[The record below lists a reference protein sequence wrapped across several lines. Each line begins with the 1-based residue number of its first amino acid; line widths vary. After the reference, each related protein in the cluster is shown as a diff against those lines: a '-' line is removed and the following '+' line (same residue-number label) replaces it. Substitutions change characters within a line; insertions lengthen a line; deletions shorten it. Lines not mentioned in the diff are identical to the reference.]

1 MATPAELAFERT
13 NLDEDQLAHL
23 QRLLGTWGILADLSF
38 SDLVLMAPMA
48 PEPTDPRRG
57 GLELVILGQMRP
69 SNSSTVIEH
78 DLVGQTV
85 DAEVWPLV
93 VLTFESGES
102 ARGEMVLEPGAEP
115 VRLHCIPVR
124 CQGETVAVLAR
135 MSAGAGRRPG
145 HLERTYRDVFNRFAV
160 MLSEGTFPFPSEEV
174 ATEEAPRVGDGVVLV
189 DEEGRVRYASPNA
202 TNALHRMGMYS
213 QIEGRRLTD
222 LGIEESAIEWALASA
237 LPVVEEVE
245 RRPDVTVLLHCI
257 PLIQSDDVTG
267 CIVLL
272 RDVTDLRRLD
282 RLLLSKDA
290 AIREV
295 HHRVKNN
302 LQTIS
307 ALLRLQARRLPPGGG
322 RVALFEAERRVRS
335 IAIVHEILSREPS
348 DQVPFDEIVTSL
360 IRMAKDSVVSRHL
373 TFEVNGGLGEVPAD
387 VATPLAVVLA
397 ELVQNAIEHAFLDFE
412 AEEDGDGDDDAD
424 RDTTGTIR
432 VDLSAEGGVLRVEVL
447 DDGSGLPDGFDID
460 ETQSLGLSIV
470 RDLVRSQL
478 DGTITMRNRAV
489 TGIGPSAARSW
500 SSSCRPVTRSP
511 SGSSGAGGRRAGVAQ
526 EARRRAA
533 SQALRSLRRSS
544 SEVAPQT
551 PDSWLVA
558 RAKSRQVSWTSQLR
572 HTRLADSIWST
583 AGPVVPMGKNRSGSV
598 LRQAANCLQ
607 SPSSHSTVR
616 FHMRATLIPPLISPD
631 YPLVI

>member
-13 NLDEDQLAHL
+13 NLDEWQLAHL

-38 SDLVLMAPMA
+38 SDLVLLAPMA
-48 PEPTDPRRG
+48 PEAREHHG
-57 GLELVILGQMRP
+57 HGLELVILGQMRP
-69 SNSSTVIEH
+69 SNSATVVQH
-78 DLVGQTV
+78 DLVGQPAGAA
-85 DAEVWPLV
+85 DWPLA
-93 VLTFESGES
+93 VLTIETGEVT
-102 ARGEMVLEPGAEP
+102 RGEMLLEEGEEP

-124 CQGETVAVLAR
+124 CEGTTVAVLAR
-135 MSAGAGRRPG
+135 LSAGAGRRPG
-145 HLERTYRDVFNRFAV
+145 HLERTYRDLFDRFAV
-160 MLSEGTFPFPSEEV
+160 MLAESTFPFPSEEV

-257 PLIQSDDVTG
+257 PLLADDEVTG
-267 CIVLL
+267 CLVLL
-272 RDVTDLRRLD
+272 RDVTDVRRLD

-335 IAIVHEILSREPS
+335 IAIVHEILSRDPG

-360 IRMAKDSVVSRHL
+360 IRMAEDSVVLSRPL
-373 TFEVNGGLGEVPAD
+373 TFEVVGVLGEVPAD

-397 ELVQNAIEHAFLDFE
+397 ELLQNAVEHAFLDR
-412 AEEDGDGDDDAD
+412 ADDEPGAPASSQPV
-424 RDTTGTIR
+424 GHIQ
-432 VDLSAEGGVLRVEVL
+432 VNLVNDLVSLTLEVA
-447 DDGSGLPDGFDID
+447 DDGSGLPAGFNID

-478 DGTITMRNRAV
+478 DGIITMRNRSE
-489 TGIGPSAARSW
+489 TDPGARGTVVAIEV
-500 SSSCRPVTRSP
+500 PV
-511 SGSSGAGGRRAGVAQ
+511 Q
-526 EARRRAA
+526 EPHKVG
-533 SQALRSLRRSS
+533 L
-544 SEVAPQT
+544 
-551 PDSWLVA
+551 
-558 RAKSRQVSWTSQLR
+558 
-572 HTRLADSIWST
+572 
-583 AGPVVPMGKNRSGSV
+583 
-598 LRQAANCLQ
+598 
-607 SPSSHSTVR
+607 
-616 FHMRATLIPPLISPD
+616 
-631 YPLVI
+631 

>member
-1 MATPAELAFERT
+1 VATPAELAFERT

-48 PEPTDPRRG
+48 PDLADLHRG

-69 SNSSTVIEH
+69 SNSSTVVEH

-85 DAEVWPLV
+85 DAEMWPLV
-93 VLTFESGES
+93 VESFESGES
-102 ARGEMVLEPGAEP
+102 ARGEMILESGGEP
-115 VRLHCIPVR
+115 ARLHCIPVR
-124 CQGETVAVLAR
+124 CQNETVAVLAR

-145 HLERTYRDVFNRFAV
+145 HLERTYRDVFNRFAI
-160 MLSEGTFPFPSEEV
+160 MLSEGAFPFPSEEV

-257 PLIQSDDVTG
+257 PLIQSTEVTG

-272 RDVTDLRRLD
+272 RDVTDVRRLD

-360 IRMAKDSVVSRHL
+360 ITMAKDSVVSSHL
-373 TFEVNGGLGEVPAD
+373 TFVVTGGLGEVPAD

-397 ELVQNAIEHAFLDFE
+397 ELIQNAIEHAFLDFD
-412 AEEDGDGDDDAD
+412 AEGESSGDSDGVADGAD
-424 RDTTGTIR
+424 RERTGTIQ
-432 VDLSAEGGVLRVEVL
+432 VDLHAAGGLLRVKVL
-447 DDGSGLPDGFDID
+447 DDGSGLPEGFDID

-478 DGTITMRNRAV
+478 EGTIAMYDRDAAGTGETGTMVVIELPAQDPLP
-489 TGIGPSAARSW
+489 IG
-500 SSSCRPVTRSP
+500 
-511 SGSSGAGGRRAGVAQ
+511 Q
-526 EARRRAA
+526 
-533 SQALRSLRRSS
+533 
-544 SEVAPQT
+544 
-551 PDSWLVA
+551 
-558 RAKSRQVSWTSQLR
+558 
-572 HTRLADSIWST
+572 
-583 AGPVVPMGKNRSGSV
+583 
-598 LRQAANCLQ
+598 
-607 SPSSHSTVR
+607 
-616 FHMRATLIPPLISPD
+616 
-631 YPLVI
+631 

>member
-1 MATPAELAFERT
+1 ML
-13 NLDEDQLAHL
+13 
-23 QRLLGTWGILADLSF
+23 
-38 SDLVLMAPMA
+38 
-48 PEPTDPRRG
+48 
-57 GLELVILGQMRP
+57 
-69 SNSSTVIEH
+69 
-78 DLVGQTV
+78 
-85 DAEVWPLV
+85 
-93 VLTFESGES
+93 
-102 ARGEMVLEPGAEP
+102 LEPGGEP
-115 VRLHCIPVR
+115 VRLQCIPVR
-124 CQGETVAVLAR
+124 WQGEVVAVLTR

-160 MLSEGTFPFPSEEV
+160 MLSEGSFPFPSEEV

-257 PLIQSDDVTG
+257 PLMQSDDVTG

-348 DQVPFDEIVTSL
+348 DQVPFDEIVTAL

-373 TFEVNGGLGEVPAD
+373 AFEVNGGLGEVPAD

-412 AEEDGDGDDDAD
+412 AEEDGEGTGEVD
-424 RDTTGTIR
+424 RDSIGTIR
-432 VDLSAEGGVLRVEVL
+432 VDLSSEGGMLRVEVL

-460 ETQSLGLSIV
+460 DSQSLGLSIV

-478 DGTITMRNRAV
+478 DGTIAMHNRAGSGNGERGTLV
-489 TGIGPSAARSW
+489 VIELPARDPQPIG
-500 SSSCRPVTRSP
+500 
-511 SGSSGAGGRRAGVAQ
+511 
-526 EARRRAA
+526 
-533 SQALRSLRRSS
+533 L
-544 SEVAPQT
+544 
-551 PDSWLVA
+551 
-558 RAKSRQVSWTSQLR
+558 
-572 HTRLADSIWST
+572 
-583 AGPVVPMGKNRSGSV
+583 
-598 LRQAANCLQ
+598 
-607 SPSSHSTVR
+607 
-616 FHMRATLIPPLISPD
+616 
-631 YPLVI
+631 

>member
-1 MATPAELAFERT
+1 M
-13 NLDEDQLAHL
+13 
-23 QRLLGTWGILADLSF
+23 
-38 SDLVLMAPMA
+38 
-48 PEPTDPRRG
+48 
-57 GLELVILGQMRP
+57 
-69 SNSSTVIEH
+69 
-78 DLVGQTV
+78 
-85 DAEVWPLV
+85 
-93 VLTFESGES
+93 
-102 ARGEMVLEPGAEP
+102 
-115 VRLHCIPVR
+115 
-124 CQGETVAVLAR
+124 AVLAR

-160 MLSEGTFPFPSEEV
+160 MLSEGAFPFPSEEV

-257 PLIQSDDVTG
+257 PLIQADDVTG

-272 RDVTDLRRLD
+272 RDVTDVRRLD

-360 IRMAKDSVVSRHL
+360 IRMAEDSVVSRHL
-373 TFEVNGGLGEVPAD
+373 TFEVTGALGEVPAD

-412 AEEDGDGDDDAD
+412 AEGDEDGG
-424 RDTTGTIR
+424 
-432 VDLSAEGGVLRVEVL
+432 
-447 DDGSGLPDGFDID
+447 
-460 ETQSLGLSIV
+460 
-470 RDLVRSQL
+470 
-478 DGTITMRNRAV
+478 
-489 TGIGPSAARSW
+489 
-500 SSSCRPVTRSP
+500 
-511 SGSSGAGGRRAGVAQ
+511 
-526 EARRRAA
+526 ARRRATGTPPGPSRSTSRPEDGHAPGGGARRRLGTARRA
-533 SQALRSLRRSS
+533 STSTTPRASGCPSSGTWCGASSTGPSPCANRRHGRLGQYRDGGGHRAAGPGSAADRPVSARPSGTASRRTDRVADGSAGGRTGSRPARVGRASRDSGRASADPAEDQRSGRASGGPATGGQPGLAQLAALLLGGRS
-544 SEVAPQT
+544 PH

-572 HTRLADSIWST
+572 QTRLADSIWST

-631 YPLVI
+631 LPSCDLFHIARR

>member
-1 MATPAELAFERT
+1 
-13 NLDEDQLAHL
+13 
-23 QRLLGTWGILADLSF
+23 
-38 SDLVLMAPMA
+38 
-48 PEPTDPRRG
+48 
-57 GLELVILGQMRP
+57 MRP
-69 SNSSTVIEH
+69 SNSSTVVEH

-85 DAEVWPLV
+85 DAGVWPLV
-93 VLTFESGES
+93 LLSFESGEP
-102 ARGEMVLEPGAEP
+102 ARGEIVLEPGDEP

-124 CQGETVAVLAR
+124 CEGETVAVLAR
-135 MSAGAGRRPG
+135 MSSGAGRRPG

-160 MLSEGTFPFPSEEV
+160 MLSEGAFPFPSEEV

-257 PLIQSDDVTG
+257 PLIQAGQVTG

-272 RDVTDLRRLD
+272 RDVTDVRRLD

-348 DQVPFDEIVTSL
+348 DQVPFDEIVSSL

-373 TFEVNGGLGEVPAD
+373 TFEVTGALGEVPAE

-412 AEEDGDGDDDAD
+412 AEGEEDGAHDTGD
-424 RDTTGTIR
+424 RDVIGTIR
-432 VDLSAEGGVLRVEVL
+432 VDLQAENGLLRVEVL
-447 DDGSGLPDGFDID
+447 DDGSGLPEGFDID

-478 DGTITMRNRAV
+478 EGTITMRNRGIDASGV
-489 TGIGPSAARSW
+489 TG
-500 SSSCRPVTRSP
+500 T
-511 SGSSGAGGRRAGVAQ
+511 
-526 EARRRAA
+526 
-533 SQALRSLRRSS
+533 
-544 SEVAPQT
+544 
-551 PDSWLVA
+551 LVA
-558 RAKSRQVSWTSQLR
+558 IELPARDPQPIGQ
-572 HTRLADSIWST
+572 
-583 AGPVVPMGKNRSGSV
+583 
-598 LRQAANCLQ
+598 
-607 SPSSHSTVR
+607 
-616 FHMRATLIPPLISPD
+616 
-631 YPLVI
+631 

>member
-1 MATPAELAFERT
+1 
-13 NLDEDQLAHL
+13 
-23 QRLLGTWGILADLSF
+23 
-38 SDLVLMAPMA
+38 
-48 PEPTDPRRG
+48 
-57 GLELVILGQMRP
+57 LVILGQMRP
-69 SNSSTVIEH
+69 SNSATVVQH
-78 DLVGQTV
+78 DLVGQPAGA
-85 DAEVWPLV
+85 AEWPLA
-93 VLTFESGES
+93 VLTIETGEVT
-102 ARGEMVLEPGAEP
+102 RGEMLLEEGEEP

-124 CQGETVAVLAR
+124 CEGATVAVLAR
-135 MSAGAGRRPG
+135 LSAGAGRRPG
-145 HLERTYRDVFNRFAV
+145 HLERTYRDLFDRFAV
-160 MLSEGTFPFPSEEV
+160 MLAESTFPFPSEEV

-257 PLIQSDDVTG
+257 PLVQADDVTG

-272 RDVTDLRRLD
+272 RDVTDVRRLD

-360 IRMAKDSVVSRHL
+360 LRMARDSVVSRHL
-373 TFEVNGGLGEVPAD
+373 TFEVNGNLGEVPAD

-412 AEEDGDGDDDAD
+412 AEEDGDGTADGAVDGASD
-424 RDTTGTIR
+424 RDLTGTIR
-432 VDLSAEGGVLRVEVL
+432 VDLSSEGGLLRVEVL

-478 DGTITMRNRAV
+478 DGTITMVDRRTRGGGENGTLVVIELPDRDPQP
-489 TGIGPSAARSW
+489 IG
-500 SSSCRPVTRSP
+500 
-511 SGSSGAGGRRAGVAQ
+511 Q
-526 EARRRAA
+526 
-533 SQALRSLRRSS
+533 
-544 SEVAPQT
+544 
-551 PDSWLVA
+551 
-558 RAKSRQVSWTSQLR
+558 
-572 HTRLADSIWST
+572 
-583 AGPVVPMGKNRSGSV
+583 
-598 LRQAANCLQ
+598 
-607 SPSSHSTVR
+607 
-616 FHMRATLIPPLISPD
+616 
-631 YPLVI
+631 

>member
-13 NLDEDQLAHL
+13 NLDDVQLGHL

-38 SDLVLMAPMA
+38 SDLVLLAPMA
-48 PEPTDPRRG
+48 HPDDESDHESDTRMDGAPAAAADNEKT
-57 GLELVILGQMRP
+57 ELVILGQMRP
-69 SNSSTVIEH
+69 SNSATVVEH

-85 DAEVWPLV
+85 AAADWPLAV
-93 VLTFESGES
+93 HTVESGEVT
-102 ARGEMVLEPGAEP
+102 RGEVLLESGDEP

-124 CQGETVAVLAR
+124 SEGTTVAVLAR
-135 MSAGAGRRPG
+135 LAAGAGRRPG
-145 HLERTYRDVFNRFAV
+145 HLERTYRDLFDRFAV
-160 MLSEGTFPFPSEEV
+160 MISESTFPFPSEEV
-174 ATEEAPRVGDGVVLV
+174 ATEEAPRVGDGVVVV

-213 QIEGRRLTD
+213 QTEGRRLTD

-257 PLIQSDDVTG
+257 PLMADDVVTG
-267 CIVLL
+267 CLVLL
-272 RDVTDLRRLD
+272 RDVTDVRRLD

-307 ALLRLQARRLPPGGG
+307 ALLRLQARRLPRGEG

-360 IRMAKDSVVSRHL
+360 IRMAEDSVVQGRGL
-373 TFEVNGGLGEVPAD
+373 TFEVTGELGEVPAD

-397 ELVQNAIEHAFLDFE
+397 ELLQNAVEHAFTDAIWE
-412 AEEDGDGDDDAD
+412 TGGPVAGEPEGDGVRPHPGEDVAAGPALLPG
-424 RDTTGTIR
+424 RIR
-432 VDLSAEGGVLRVEVL
+432 VHLVNDLSTLTLEVI
-447 DDGSGLPDGFDID
+447 DNGSGLPEGFDID
-460 ETQSLGLSIV
+460 ATQSLGLSIV

-478 DGTITMRNRAV
+478 DGTITMRNRRDHHPGVRGTVVAIQLPV
-489 TGIGPSAARSW
+489 QDGEATG
-500 SSSCRPVTRSP
+500 
-511 SGSSGAGGRRAGVAQ
+511 
-526 EARRRAA
+526 
-533 SQALRSLRRSS
+533 L
-544 SEVAPQT
+544 
-551 PDSWLVA
+551 
-558 RAKSRQVSWTSQLR
+558 
-572 HTRLADSIWST
+572 
-583 AGPVVPMGKNRSGSV
+583 
-598 LRQAANCLQ
+598 
-607 SPSSHSTVR
+607 
-616 FHMRATLIPPLISPD
+616 
-631 YPLVI
+631 